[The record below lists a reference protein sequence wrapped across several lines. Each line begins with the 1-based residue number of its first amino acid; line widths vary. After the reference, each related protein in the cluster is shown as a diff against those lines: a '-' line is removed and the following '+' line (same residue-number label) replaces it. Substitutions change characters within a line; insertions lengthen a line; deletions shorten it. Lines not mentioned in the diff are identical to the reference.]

1 MSKPLKLKTY
11 TSKELKMIIPA
22 LGTFIRPLLYQGRHI
37 ASCAHYSGDCSYCPL
52 DNNDYN
58 LDICDTIHIASSGDV
73 EDHIDSDNKLFPSNF
88 IENHPEYL
96 I

>member
-1 MSKPLKLKTY
+1 MNKPLKLKTY

-22 LGTFIRPLLYQGRHI
+22 LGTFVRPLLYNGRHI
-37 ASCAHYSGDCSYCPL
+37 ASCNHYSGDCSYCPL
-52 DNNDYN
+52 DDDESGLCSSMYIAGNE
-58 LDICDTIHIASSGDV
+58 DIEAR
-73 EDHIDSDNKLFPSNF
+73 IDCDNKFFPRNF